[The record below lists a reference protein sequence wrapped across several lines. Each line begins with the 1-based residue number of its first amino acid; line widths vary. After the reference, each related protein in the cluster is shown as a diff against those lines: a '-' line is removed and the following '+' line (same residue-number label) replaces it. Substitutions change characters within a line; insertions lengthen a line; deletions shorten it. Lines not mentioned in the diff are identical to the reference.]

1 MMRKVWRKG
10 GFEEGRR
17 GERKQTMTKATKE
30 ESALLEESSTNLQP
44 LLSTF
49 LPSFAMDSY

>member
-1 MMRKVWRKG
+1 VWRKG